1 MMNYFNL
8 LVGMVL
14 LVFGS
19 AGTIGA
25 PIAWS
30 RGVKLGWAEPTVC
43 LLMAIAG
50 WWFVSTELGL

>member
-1 MMNYFNL
+1 
-8 LVGMVL
+8 

-30 RGVKLGWAEPTVC
+30 RGVKLGWAEPFVC

-50 WWFVSTELGL
+50 WWLVSTELGL

>member
-1 MMNYFNL
+1 MNYFYL
-8 LVGMVL
+8 VVGMVL

-30 RGVKLGWAEPTVC
+30 RGVKLGWAEPFVC

-50 WWFVSTELGL
+50 WWLVSTELGL

>member
-1 MMNYFNL
+1 MMNYFYL
-8 LVGMVL
+8 VVGMVL

-30 RGVKLGWAEPTVC
+30 RGVKLGWAEPFVC

-50 WWFVSTELGL
+50 WWLVSTELGL

>member
-1 MMNYFNL
+1 MDYFKL
-8 LVGMVL
+8 IFGVVL

-19 AGTIGA
+19 ISTLGA
-25 PIAWS
+25 PVAWS
-30 RGVKLGWAEPTVC
+30 RGVKLGWAEPIVC